1 MKIIHIMGSIIWLY
15 QFGNYSFLNAIKIN
29 DNRSVDDSDGR
40 KRDWDAS
47 LTTWLKLSV
56 SDTVSARQV
65 WFFTG
70 SSSRNVVWCLL
81 TILIVS
87 QICSAGHEAREK
99 KIVHERLLASPC
111 ITSGLR
117 IIKSDGPRVFV
128 LDANWKNTHRHGTAA
143 RVFCLVQQ
151 IPQ

>member
-1 MKIIHIMGSIIWLY
+1 MLNLKNQVKIIHIMSSIIWLY
-15 QFGNYSFLNAIKIN
+15 QFGNDSFLSAIRIN

-56 SDTVSARQV
+56 SDTVSAKQV

-87 QICSAGHEAREK
+87 QIRSAGHEARENPLCMN
-99 KIVHERLLASPC
+99 VSLPLLVSRQVC
-111 ITSGLR
+111 VSSSQT
-117 IIKSDGPRVFV
+117 
-128 LDANWKNTHRHGTAA
+128 NWRNTHRHGTVA